1 MIIENMVSGN
11 VVTMKTTEPL
21 HYTGEPSVRRP
32 GDDVSGSF
40 ADVLNN
46 ALAKVNDLQVDSENM
61 MQKMIYAP
69 ESVDIH
75 QVMIASQKAEL
86 AIGLT
91 KAVRDGAINA
101 YKELINLR

>member
-11 VVTMKTTEPL
+11 VVKMMTTEPL
-21 HYTGEPSVRRP
+21 HYTGEPLVRRP

-40 ADVLNN
+40 ADMLNN
-46 ALAKVNDLQVDSENM
+46 AVKQVNDLQVDSEKM
-61 MQKMIYAP
+61 MQKMIYEP

-75 QVMIASQKAEL
+75 QVMIATQKAEI
-86 AIGLT
+86 AIYLT
-91 KAVRDGAINA
+91 KSVRDGAINA

>member
-11 VVTMKTTEPL
+11 IVTMRTTEPL
-21 HYTGEPSVRRP
+21 HFTGEPAIRRP

-46 ALAKVNDLQVDSENM
+46 AIAKVNDLQVDSENM

-75 QVMIASQKAEL
+75 QVMIATQKAEI

>member
-11 VVTMKTTEPL
+11 IVKMMTTEPL
-21 HYTGEPSVRRP
+21 HYTGEPIVRRP

-40 ADVLNN
+40 GDMLNN
-46 ALAKVNDLQVDSENM
+46 AVKQVNDLQLDSEKM
-61 MQKMIYAP
+61 MQKMIYEP

-75 QVMIASQKAEL
+75 QVMISTQKAEI
-86 AIGLT
+86 AISLT

>member
-11 VVTMKTTEPL
+11 VVKMMTTEPL
-21 HYTGEPSVRRP
+21 HYTGEPLVRRP

-40 ADVLNN
+40 ADMLNN
-46 ALAKVNDLQVDSENM
+46 AVKQVNDLQVDSEKM
-61 MQKMIYAP
+61 MQKMIYEP

-75 QVMIASQKAEL
+75 QVMIATQKAEI
-86 AIGLT
+86 AISLT
-91 KAVRDGAINA
+91 KSVRDGAINA

>member
-11 VVTMKTTEPL
+11 VVKMMTTEPL
-21 HYTGEPSVRRP
+21 HYTGEPIVRRP

-40 ADVLNN
+40 ADMLNN
-46 ALAKVNDLQVDSENM
+46 AVKQVNDLQVDSEKM
-61 MQKMIYAP
+61 MQKMIYEP

-75 QVMIASQKAEL
+75 QVMIATQKAEI
-86 AIGLT
+86 AISLT